1 LREKKYSV
9 GVDLG
14 GTNIK
19 SGIVQTSSGKV
30 ITRSMLPTQTSLG
43 KEIIISNIKKS
54 IKQLMEYAKK
64 RGIKIDTI
72 GLGCPGTVNVKTGE
86 IMGMIPNLPQL
97 KNVNIKRELKKE
109 FDPPIY
115 VDNDA
120 NLMGLAEHRF
130 GAAKGYKNCLFLTI
144 GTGIGGG
151 IILDGK
157 IFRGSKYAGAEFGHT
172 SIKYDGRKCRCGNIG
187 CVESYAA
194 APAIGK
200 RTKKLLRK
208 GIRSILIKWVKGDL
222 KKLSNKLIFGAFKK
236 GDGLATQVVEEVS
249 VYLGTAIASAVNLL
263 NPEVIVIGGG
273 VGEAGR
279 KFIQMVE
286 SQVRKRVNP
295 SAAGFKI
302 KKADLGNEAGF
313 VGAAILG
320 ETLRKNS
327 F

>member
-1 LREKKYSV
+1 LKIKIYSI

-30 ITRSMLPTQTSLG
+30 VSKIVVPTQTSLG
-43 KEIIISNIKKS
+43 KEVIISNIKKS
-54 IKQLMEYAKK
+54 LNRLIEYAEKK
-64 RGIKIDTI
+64 RIKIESI
-72 GLGCPGTVNVKTGE
+72 GLGCPGTVDVKTGK

-97 KNVNIKRELKKE
+97 KNVNIKEELKKE
-109 FDPPIY
+109 FSAPIY

-120 NLMGLAEHRF
+120 NLMGLAEHKF
-130 GAAKGYKNCLFLTI
+130 GAAKGFENCLFLTI

-172 SIKYDGRKCRCGNIG
+172 SIKFDGRRCRCGNIG
-187 CVESYAA
+187 CVEAYAA
-194 APAIGK
+194 APAIGE
-200 RTKKLLRK
+200 RTKSYLRK
-208 GIRSILIKWVKGDL
+208 GKRSILFNWVKGDL
-222 KKLSNKLIFGAFKK
+222 KNLSNKLIFEAFKK
-236 GDGLATQVVEEVS
+236 GDRLATQVVEEVS

-279 KFIQMVE
+279 KFIQIVE
-286 SQVRKRVNP
+286 SQVRKRINP
-295 SAAGFKI
+295 SASDFEMKKAVLGNDAGFI
-302 KKADLGNEAGF
+302 
-313 VGAAILG
+313 GAAILS
-320 ETLRKNS
+320 ETLL
-327 F
+327 